1 MDAAHLL
8 DVAGSAVEPSFFEL
22 ASQRSMGLVLAPAIK
37 YLTTVMASRQPRA
50 LGPVLAYS
58 DEVCER
64 DQHIFLD

>member
-37 YLTTVMASRQPRA
+37 YLTTVAASWQPRA

-58 DEVCER
+58 DEVR
-64 DQHIFLD
+64 VRY